1 MARGEELSGI
11 GARYAIG
18 IGARRGV
25 DAQELVRLVRNV
37 CETYARAPS
46 PAGGR
51 RRPGHGA
58 SVRTP
63 VASAGLMAGSDE
75 GSPSLRDIDGMSG
88 PDPLPT
94 SLREATFSREWEKE
108 PRVEISLFTIDSKR
122 GEAGFLEAARLL
134 NMRLVFL
141 TLEALLARRDE
152 LLTRSPRVEAL
163 TGVGSV
169 AEAAALVGA
178 GRGSLLLGP
187 RVANARATC
196 AIARNA
202 LEMAP

>member
-18 IGARRGV
+18 IGARSGV

-51 RRPGHGA
+51 RRPGHRA

-88 PDPLPT
+88 PDPHPT

-108 PRVEISLFTIDSKR
+108 RRVEISLFTIDSKR